1 MIGSSPL
8 TLIVLAVVGVVVL
21 SIGGMLYMS
30 VVLAW
35 GDQRTKGL
43 SYYGLRPS
51 EREQFGRR
59 LRLHARLLHP
69 FLVFLNRVTDFTM
82 EKATFSWEGLAG
94 PKGGCSP
101 ESFAEAAAYVPQP
114 EDVFVVTQMKCG
126 TTWMQHVVYQVVHRG
141 AGDLVE
147 KGTALYAVSPWLE
160 STKSVA
166 AKDAPVVGTAR
177 PTRLIKTH
185 LPADRCPFD
194 ERARYVYVARHPVS
208 CFASCV
214 DFLAGGLGVFTPDL
228 DEIEAWFCSDELM
241 WWGPWPAHVAG
252 WWGRAQES
260 EAVLF
265 VTFEEMKQD
274 LAAVVARVAAFLGV
288 EALDPA
294 EMAAVVEKCGFE
306 YMQRHS
312 IAFEMHP
319 PHLLSVDGQL
329 FARGTANRHED
340 VERERSERIL
350 AWAAAELSGDEDGL
364 RSLYPAPK
372 TRNGELT

>member
-8 TLIVLAVVGVVVL
+8 SWMILAVVGVVV
-21 SIGGMLYMS
+21 IGVGGMLYMS

-43 SYYGLRPS
+43 SYYGLGPS

-59 LRLHARLLHP
+59 LKLHARLLHP
-69 FLVFLNRVTDFTM
+69 FLVLLDRVTDFTM

-101 ESFAEAAAYVPQP
+101 DSFAGAAAYVPRP

-141 AGDLVE
+141 RGDLVE
-147 KGTALYAVSPWLE
+147 TGTALYAVSPWLE
-160 STKSVA
+160 STKSVGIQ
-166 AKDAPVVGTAR
+166 DAPVVGTAR

-185 LPADRCPFD
+185 FPADRCPFD
-194 ERARYVYVARHPVS
+194 ENARYVYVARHPVS

-214 DFLAGGLGVFTPDL
+214 DFLAGNLGVFTPDL
-228 DEIEAWFCSDELM
+228 DEIEAWFRSDELM

-252 WWGRAQES
+252 WWKRAQES

-265 VTFEEMKQD
+265 VTFEEMKSD
-274 LAAVVARVAAFLGV
+274 LPGVVTKVAAFLGV
-288 EALDPA
+288 DPLSRE
-294 EMAAVVEKCGFE
+294 EMDEVVEKCGFK
-306 YMQRHS
+306 YMQRHAV
-312 IAFEMHP
+312 AFEMHP

-340 VERERSERIL
+340 VERDRSDRIL
-350 AWAAAELSGDEDGL
+350 SWASSALAEADETL
-364 RSLYPAPK
+364 RSIYPL
-372 TRNGELT
+372 R